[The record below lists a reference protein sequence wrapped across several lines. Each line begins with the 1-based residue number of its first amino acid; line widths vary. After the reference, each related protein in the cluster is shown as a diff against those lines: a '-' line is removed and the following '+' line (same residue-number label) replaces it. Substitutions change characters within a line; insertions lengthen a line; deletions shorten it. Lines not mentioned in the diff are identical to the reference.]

1 MRWWWWGGAEEGMR
15 AMKRATPVLLAGEP
29 REFVWSGGGGAERP
43 VGVVIDDVD
52 NDGEFVFE
60 EASR

>member
-1 MRWWWWGGAEEGMR
+1 MR